1 MNESIRL
8 ITEPNRIVA
17 NIDRMLNISK
27 IRRDVFWNKT
37 NILFVYSDSSQR
49 NSWHYQAT
57 NKIMLLFQRP
67 ASSTQFFHLVN
78 YSNSYRALIS
88 KYIWLSIG
96 NDNYFAVNFTGAKV
110 IHVDK
115 CARSKRMEIKPSN
128 QSILSM
134 NVNVWVKVWFVIELI
149 RWRYIKGECPA
160 HSIELIIKVFIVS
173 DDSKSKSCSKYVFQV
188 S

>member
-1 MNESIRL
+1 MFFETKQIFICIFWFFATKFLALSSNKQNNVSISA
-8 ITEPNRIVA
+8 TC
-17 NIDRMLNISK
+17 
-27 IRRDVFWNKT
+27 VFHS
-37 NILFVYSDSSQR
+37 I
-49 NSWHYQAT
+49 
-57 NKIMLLFQRP
+57 
-67 ASSTQFFHLVN
+67 FHLVN